1 MPASPM
7 HRSTLVSIAVFVS
20 AALVSLG
27 SSSQFSESIGAGPE
41 AASASGPEAAQAAAG
56 SASTSAS
63 TSSTAMA
70 TRPATADAS
79 SARTAEPYRLFPALL
94 GAVPEPSS
102 EGRVV
107 YGPRPPMS
115 ADDAEA
121 LRRSTELAAAE
132 AAERTPVL
140 AGNQVLAFY
149 GKPGAPSMGILG
161 EYTKEQLAPLLDGY
175 ARLYDG
181 VNGDLGVVPAF
192 YIIYGTCWPAG
203 EIGILKD
210 SVVRSYIEFA
220 AERGWLVFL
229 DHQLGKYGVEESVRS
244 MLPYLSYP
252 NVHLAI
258 DPEWRTLKPM
268 EEIGSITGAELN
280 EAQRLIDAYLRD
292 HGLPGIRMLVVHQFK
307 PTMIRD
313 SGSVKAGFDRV
324 VLVHTADGFGSPALK
339 RLTYA
344 SNARLSNM
352 PVKGFKLFFESKVV
366 GAGWDKPLMKPEEVL
381 ALDPMPLV
389 IMYQ

>member
-20 AALVSLG
+20 AAIVSLG
-27 SSSQFSESIGAGPE
+27 SSSQFSESADAPP
-41 AASASGPEAAQAAAG
+41 AAVSASVPASVPAAVPAAV
-56 SASTSAS
+56 
-63 TSSTAMA
+63 
-70 TRPATADAS
+70 PAS
-79 SARTAEPYRLFPALL
+79 SAPTPVGSAGGAAARTTEPYRLFPALL
-94 GAVPEPSS
+94 GAVPEQSS
-102 EGRVV
+102 EGRVA
-107 YGPRPPMS
+107 YGPRPPIS
-115 ADDAEA
+115 AEDAEA
-121 LRRSTELAAAE
+121 LRRAAELAAAE
-132 AAERTPVL
+132 AAERTPIL

-175 ARLYDG
+175 ARLYDS

-203 EIGILKD
+203 EIGKLKD

-244 MLPYLSYP
+244 MLPYLAYP

-268 EEIGSITGAELN
+268 QEIGSITGAELN
-280 EAQRLIDAYLRD
+280 EAQRIVDAYLRD
-292 HGLPGIRMLVVHQFK
+292 NGLPGIRMLVVHQFK

-313 SGSVKAGFDRV
+313 SASVTAGFDRV

-339 RLTYA
+339 RQTYA
-344 SNARLSNM
+344 SNARLANM
-352 PVKGFKLFFESKVV
+352 PVKGFKLFFESKVE
-366 GAGWDKPLMKPEEVL
+366 GAGWDKPLMRPEEVL